1 MTNSIIVENRISTIK
16 KYLKILER
24 YKNYSIEEIKEN
36 IDLRG
41 AIERYL
47 YLAVQSTIDLA
58 ETVIAQKR
66 FRKPTTLRE
75 NFDILQEENIIPI
88 KLTEDLIKMV
98 GFRNIITHSYEKVN
112 YDIVYDILQNR
123 LENIFEFLEIIKEK
137 IK

>member
-58 ETVIAQKR
+58 ETVIAQKG